1 MIPKPSRMP
10 HVSPQRLRRLQ
21 RLFSVIQAISPRLA
35 ARAALTLFITP
46 MRRKSDAADAQWLTL
61 AKHHTVTAGTSRVH
75 VYEWGAGSRTVVILH
90 GWGSHAPR
98 YSTLAQS
105 LVAGGWR
112 VLAIDAPGHGRSPGR
127 TSSLP
132 QFIQALDTAIRAFGP
147 VEALVGHSLGG
158 LAAALWLAQP
168 TTDQAGA
175 RAGKSPQSAIR
186 HVVLISTPAD
196 AGFLVDNFV
205 AMIGLRDATTRHL
218 LSRFN
223 SRFQKG
229 PEAWSAAAIAA
240 GINAPVLL
248 IHDRED
254 DVVPFAHGQRLLKV
268 LPQARLHETSG
279 LGHSG
284 MLRDAATA
292 SLINQELGT

>member
-21 RLFSVIQAISPRLA
+21 RMFSVIQAISPRLA
-35 ARAALTLFITP
+35 AHAALTLFITP
-46 MRRKSDAADAQWLTL
+46 MRRKSDAVDTQWQTL
-61 AKHHTVTAGTSRVH
+61 ARNHSVVAGTSRVH
-75 VYEWGAGSRTVVILH
+75 VHEWGVGPRTVVILH

-105 LVAGGWR
+105 LVSAGWR

-132 QFIQALDTAIRAFGP
+132 QFISALDTVIRKFGP

-158 LAAALWLAQP
+158 LAVALWLAQSG
-168 TTDQAGA
+168 QAG
-175 RAGKSPQSAIR
+175 IR
-186 HVVLISTPAD
+186 HVVLISTPLD

-205 AMIGLRDATTRHL
+205 AMLGLGGATTRHL
-218 LSRFN
+218 MARFT

-229 PEAWSAAAIAA
+229 PEAWSAGAIAA
-240 GINAPVLL
+240 GIGAPVLL
-248 IHDRED
+248 IHDHDD
-254 DVVPFAHGQRLLKV
+254 DVVPFAHSQQLLKV
-268 LPQARLHETSG
+268 LPQARLHETTG

-284 MLRDAATA
+284 MLRDAAAVSVITR
-292 SLINQELGT
+292 ELSR